1 MKTARFVSVLAIAF
15 IIILL
20 LTAGDNMSL
29 APIARGYSQM
39 TYDSVSGK
47 VILYGGQIG
56 VWQEPNSTAHDTWIF
71 DPISNAWEEKS
82 PKTIPGGS
90 GGGDMTYDSKAD
102 RSILSVLADDFSTLQ
117 TWAYDANLDEWTQL
131 ENGPNLLMVG
141 QRIVYD
147 TESDRIIMFGG
158 FTLTSYQFVD
168 ETWVYDYNTDT
179 WTNMQPK
186 VHPTG
191 RNYVGMVYDSNA
203 DRIVMW
209 GDWNKKYTPGTD
221 NSVWTYDFNTNTWQ
235 EFKNKKDGPAVRD
248 YQTLAYD
255 VKADKIIMYGGYD
268 YGNDETWAYDLNTN
282 TWQEMQPQNNP
293 GVISRYT
300 MVYAKN
306 ANKTV
311 LFGGQD
317 GPNYYQYKG
326 DTWLYSLKHN
336 KWINASQDD

>member
-326 DTWLYSLKHN
+326 GTWLYSLKHN